1 MDERSATLKTPAT
14 LAGVEYQAEAV
25 VKVTE
30 KQYASL
36 LRLGAIDTEVKPTGA
51 VSAGATPAVAASAVV
66 TAAAVK
72 K

>member
-1 MDERSATLKTPAT
+1 MDERQATLKTPAT
-14 LAGVEYQAEAV
+14 LAGVEYQVGAV

-36 LRLGAIDTEVKPTGA
+36 LRLGAIETEVK
-51 VSAGATPAVAASAVV
+51 SAEAALVGNAPAVAASV
-66 TAAAVK
+66 VK